1 MANIRRNIASP
12 LSLGLG
18 EIGVDRNKN
27 VWLRVSDS
35 EALHLSGVP
44 GSMVRVIGGSGQRI
58 VVPSANNA
66 GSSTSIKDAA
76 DLITNT
82 TAFAGKLSVAD
93 TNVQLALDTLDD
105 HVHVHSTNT
114 SLTADDHTQYALLL
128 GRAGG
133 QSLSGGDAANDDLT
147 LQGTTHATRTTSY
160 VKLQPNGG
168 IVEVAAVAGGQ
179 GAFGLSVPSNQ
190 YKFHFTNNLS
200 TDWTRLVL
208 FEGIFAT
215 PNVIASPM
223 TFKLRC
229 TGNMGNGFG
238 PGFLY
243 AIEDDAGVENF
254 IARTA
259 ATRNGAD
266 NTGKFQID
274 LYNAGS
280 RVTVMSILA
289 TGKVGIYTVTT
300 PTAYLH
306 LPAGTATASTGPL
319 KLTSGVSLTTPEAG
333 ALEFTTDSLFFTITT
348 GPTRKTIAFTD
359 SDHGTLTG
367 LTDDDHTQYALL
379 NGRGPGQTLIGG
391 TNAGVNMYLQATSNV
406 TQGMIVTYDKLAVYA
421 DSPTAYFLAG
431 GGGDLSLGYDGT
443 DGVLNSSLVAPSDLN
458 ITCGANK
465 TVELQNNV
473 YRDINISGALLAG
486 NPTVTPGEVEFLD
499 EAGGA
504 TGIFTYGFAV
514 DEGVHGCFELQ
525 HDYAEG
531 TDLVF
536 HVHWQGI
543 AAPTGTDNVQWRL
556 IYTIAK
562 SGTTLDAATT
572 IDSPDTAIDT
582 QYKFYTTSVVTIT
595 GTNFNIADQFLF
607 SLLRVASTGDA
618 YAGDALIMTAG
629 IHYQVNTLGSRNVTT
644 K

>member
-1 MANIRRNIASP
+1 VANSRPIDNPAN
-12 LSLGLG
+12 LGLG
-18 EIGVDRNKN
+18 ETGCDSNGR
-27 VWLRVSDS
+27 WWARDWQGRVSLLTS
-35 EALHLSGVP
+35 SP
-44 GSMVRVIGGSGQRI
+44 GTMVRVIGGTNRV
-58 VVPSANNA
+58 VVPSANNS
-66 GSSTSIKDAA
+66 GGGTSIQDAA
-76 DLITNT
+76 DLITNVT
-82 TAFAGKLSVAD
+82 NFAGELSSAD

-105 HVHVHSTNT
+105 HTHVHSTNT

-133 QSLSGGDAANDDLT
+133 QSLSGGTAANDDLT

-160 VKLQPNGG
+160 VLLQPNGG
-168 IVEVAAVAGGQ
+168 LVGIGTVLPTRGLLEVNGRIVAGGGSGGGDLLGIAGTGYSGGYQ
-179 GAFGLSVPSNQ
+179 MWRDTTPSKAANIGMAVPGGSPSNDLI
-190 YKFHFTNNLS
+190 FSTFTPWIERMRITN
-200 TDWTRLVL
+200 
-208 FEGIFAT
+208 
-215 PNVIASPM
+215 
-223 TFKLRC
+223 
-229 TGNMGNGFG
+229 TGN
-238 PGFLY
+238 
-243 AIEDDAGVENF
+243 I
-254 IARTA
+254 
-259 ATRNGAD
+259 
-266 NTGKFQID
+266 
-274 LYNAGS
+274 
-280 RVTVMSILA
+280 SI
-289 TGKVGIYTVTT
+289 GGITT
-300 PTAYLH
+300 PTARLH
-306 LPAGTATASTGPL
+306 LPAGTATASTAPL
-319 KLTSGVSLTTPEAG
+319 KLTSGVSLTNPEAG

-359 SDHGTLTG
+359 SDHGGLSG
-367 LTDDDHTQYALL
+367 LTDDDHAQYALL

-443 DGVLNSSLVAPSDLN
+443 DGVLNSSLVAASDIN

-465 TVELQNNV
+465 TIELQNNV